1 MCELRSLD
9 TMFGTLLDAH
19 QVLHSLGWVYRDV
32 SAGNVL
38 RAGQAGKLAD
48 LEYANQV
55 DSRTTHEVFMRR
67 RLIL

>member
-1 MCELRSLD
+1 M
-9 TMFGTLLDAH
+9 
-19 QVLHSLGWVYRDV
+19 YRDV

-55 DSRTTHEVFMRR
+55 DSRTTHEVFMVSRF
-67 RLIL
+67 LTGYDAFSLTC